1 MAAVPAG
8 WYFDGRAQ
16 RWWDGSTWGSLAPD
30 SNDRTLAT
38 LSHLGV
44 VLGGFLLPLIL
55 YLIADDQRRPQ
66 TRRHAREALNFQ
78 ITTLVVTLLAMVAM
92 FTGLAASGLLG
103 ASGEPEAIGAGIGV
117 GVTLF
122 FLFFVVLFAVSIAAF
137 VFGIIGAVRA
147 NKGEHYDYPLCIRFV
162 RS

>member
-1 MAAVPAG
+1 MAAAPAG